1 MARNKREQELLSTY
15 FPFVFGKAKLKHLTD
30 KNGEAKYNAETGAMH
45 AMLYWGNEK
54 NPLYKKEL
62 AFKVDAK
69 SGKAESFYKTL
80 EQGKI
85 SPDVKLSFKD
95 RKFSINSVNV
105 NYEKKSYLAKLN
117 VKSFIAQKSVVISLG
132 YKVKK
137 ISQLQNT
144 IILVNKQV
152 QKINLQTL
160 NIKDVQLEVALNN
173 ELKKFND
180 KEIRKLLAN
189 KKPNLIN
196 NKNWLFVIG
205 IEDYQKSDKIGLM
218 KNLGS

>member
-1 MARNKREQELLSTY
+1 
-15 FPFVFGKAKLKHLTD
+15 
-30 KNGEAKYNAETGAMH
+30 MH

-69 SGKAESFYKTL
+69 GGKAESFYNTL

-105 NYEKKSYLAKLN
+105 NYEKKSYLANLN
-117 VKSFIAQKSVVISLG
+117 VKSFIAQKAIVISLG

-137 ISQLQNT
+137 ISRQQNT
-144 IILVNKQV
+144 ITLVKKQV

-160 NIKDVQLEVALNN
+160 NIKDVQFEVVIDN
-173 ELKKFND
+173 ELKKSKD
-180 KEIRKLLAN
+180 
-189 KKPNLIN
+189 
-196 NKNWLFVIG
+196 
-205 IEDYQKSDKIGLM
+205 
-218 KNLGS
+218 